1 MIEFLGL
8 AYAALSDLTTYLS
21 WKEETK
27 IVDNDWLS
35 KSGFSGFMSDQG
47 YKLRWTNQDKIASR
61 RLDGYEVMCE
71 FDHQSRIRRNIQWG
85 TAADAPILMGKKVDE

>member
-8 AYAALSDLTTYLS
+8 AYAALSDLTKYLS

-27 IVDNDWLS
+27 IVDNEWLQ
-35 KSGFSGFMSDQG
+35 KSGFSDFMSEQG
-47 YKLRWTNQDKIASR
+47 YQLRWTNQVKIASR

-71 FDHQSRIRRNIQWG
+71 FDHKNRIRRNLQLG
-85 TAADAPILMGKKVDE
+85 NAADAPILMGKEVGE